1 MDEIEKNG
9 QNYDIQKIG
18 LNRQNWK
25 KVEKIRKFKK
35 FGKNGK
41 NQEVEKMPKIGK
53 NTIEIRITNSDVT
66 AK

>member
-1 MDEIEKNG
+1 MDEIEKNR

-35 FGKNGK
+35 FGKN
-41 NQEVEKMPKIGK
+41 QEVEKMPKIGK

>member
-1 MDEIEKNG
+1 ME
-9 QNYDIQKIG
+9 
-18 LNRQNWK
+18 
-25 KVEKIRKFKK
+25 
-35 FGKNGK
+35 K

>member
-1 MDEIEKNG
+1 MKKIDKITIFKKSDLIDKIE
-9 QNYDIQKIG
+9 
-18 LNRQNWK
+18 K

-35 FGKNGK
+35 FGK